1 MSRAAV
7 HVVGTALLIT
17 LGTFGLAVPA
27 VHAKHGEHGHDHGER
42 KTMDPAAYAE
52 TLTEELGLSEEK
64 SAEVTA
70 IIEEHF
76 AKIKPIKDQI
86 TALFEQVKPLKE
98 QVGELKQAKHDA
110 IKAVLTLEQ
119 QVKFAEMRAKK
130 RGHSKH
136 GPDCSCEYCALK
148 KAESSGS
155 TEE

>member
-1 MSRAAV
+1 MSRTAV
-7 HVVGTALLIT
+7 HVAGTALFIT
-17 LGTFGLAVPA
+17 LGTFGLAVPGVYA
-27 VHAKHGEHGHDHGER
+27 EHGEHGHGHGEH
-42 KTMDPAAYAE
+42 KTMDSAAYAA

-119 QVKFAEMRAKK
+119 QVLFAERGAKK

-136 GPDCSCEYCALK
+136 GSGGYCEYCASK
-148 KAESSGS
+148 KAGSS
-155 TEE
+155 EAH